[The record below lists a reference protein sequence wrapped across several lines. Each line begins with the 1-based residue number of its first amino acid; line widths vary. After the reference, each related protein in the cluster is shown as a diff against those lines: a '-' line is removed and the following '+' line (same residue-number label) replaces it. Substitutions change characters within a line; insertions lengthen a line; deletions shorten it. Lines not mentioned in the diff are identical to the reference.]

1 MWRKVLGSAAVA
13 FAVASSMTAHASD
26 AAPEVVVSLKP
37 LHSLVAGTMDGVGT
51 PQLLVTG
58 AASPHTYQMRFS
70 DAQALDNADLVVWI
84 GENLETFLSRP
95 IQNLGADAKVVTL
108 HEVPGMRL
116 LRNREGGL
124 WEHEEEEDGHED
136 ELVEEDGHE
145 EEHQEELAE
154 EHGHEEEED
163 GHDEELAEEDGHEEE
178 HEDGHEEELAEMD
191 EHDEDEDVHVDEHA
205 GHGHAHTEFDMHVWL
220 DPGNSER
227 IVDVVEEALVA
238 VDPANAAAYRRNADA
253 MRQRISGHVADIRER
268 LEPLHDR
275 SFIVFH
281 DGYQYF
287 ERAFAL
293 SGAGSI
299 TVDPARPPGA
309 RRLAE
314 LREALAERHVV
325 CVFSE
330 PQFEPDLV
338 RTVTEGLGVRT
349 AALDPLGVGID
360 PGPDAWFEIMDDLA
374 SAFEDCL
381 GDG

>member
-1 MWRKVLGSAAVA
+1 MRRKVLGSAAVA
-13 FAVASSMTAHASD
+13 FAVASSMAAHASD

-124 WEHEEEEDGHED
+124 WEHEEEEDGHE
-136 ELVEEDGHE
+136 
-145 EEHQEELAE
+145 
-154 EHGHEEEED
+154 
-163 GHDEELAEEDGHEEE
+163 EELAEEDGHEEE
-178 HEDGHEEELAEMD
+178 LAEEDGHEDEHEDGHDEELAEMD
-191 EHDEDEDVHVDEHA
+191 EHKEDEDVHVDEHA

-220 DPGNSER
+220 DPGNSGR

-238 VDPANAAAYRRNADA
+238 ADPANAAAYRRNADA

-314 LREALAERHVV
+314 LREALEERHVV

>member
-1 MWRKVLGSAAVA
+1 MWRKALGSAAVV
-13 FAVASSMTAHASD
+13 FAVSGNLAAHASD

-37 LHSLVAGTMDGVGT
+37 LHSLVAGTMHGVGT

-70 DAQALDNADLVVWI
+70 DAQALDNADIVVWV

-124 WEHEEEEDGHED
+124 WEHGEEEEGHEGQ
-136 ELVEEDGHE
+136 EAHEEEEGHE
-145 EEHQEELAE
+145 EE
-154 EHGHEEEED
+154 GHEEEEA
-163 GHDEELAEEDGHEEE
+163 HEEEEGHEEE
-178 HEDGHEEELAEMD
+178 EAHEEVEGHE
-191 EHDEDEDVHVDEHA
+191 EDEDVHVDEHE
-205 GHGHAHTEFDMHVWL
+205 GHGHEHTEFDMHVWL
-220 DPGNSER
+220 DPSNSER
-227 IVDVVEEALVA
+227 VVDVVEEALVA
-238 VDPANAAAYRRNADA
+238 VDPANAATYRRNANA
-253 MRQRISGHVADIRER
+253 MRQRISEHVAEIRER
-268 LEPLHDR
+268 LAPLHDR

-287 ERAFAL
+287 ERAFSL

-314 LREALAERHVV
+314 LREALEERHVV

-338 RTVTEGLGVRT
+338 RTVTEGLGVRI

-360 PGPDAWFEIMDDLA
+360 PGPDAWFELMDGLA

>member
-1 MWRKVLGSAAVA
+1 MWRKVLGPAAMV
-13 FAVASSMTAHASD
+13 FAISGSMAARASD

-37 LHSLVAGTMDGVGT
+37 LHSLVAGTMDGVGM

-70 DAQALDNADLVVWI
+70 DAQALGNADLVVWV

-124 WEHEEEEDGHED
+124 WEHEEEEGHDEEEGHED
-136 ELVEEDGHE
+136 EDQVAENEEGHEDEHE
-145 EEHQEELAE
+145 EE
-154 EHGHEEEED
+154 
-163 GHDEELAEEDGHEEE
+163 
-178 HEDGHEEELAEMD
+178 
-191 EHDEDEDVHVDEHA
+191 EDVHVDEHE
-205 GHGHAHTEFDMHVWL
+205 GHGHEHTEFDMHVWL
-220 DPGNSER
+220 DPSNSER

-253 MRQRISGHVADIRER
+253 MRQRISGHVAEIRER

-314 LREALAERHVV
+314 LREALEERHVA

-349 AALDPLGVGID
+349 AALDPLGVGFD
-360 PGPDAWFEIMDDLA
+360 PGPDAWFEIMDGLA